1 MLMLREFSEILDQ
14 EVGEQDDDTDL
25 ANQLRSAARMLLER
39 QFLYAD
45 DRGAQRQAYETIMGH
60 ITYYEKLFDALG
72 YRLLSR
78 PEIWSVGI
86 LPMDY
91 PGAVRNSI
99 NLLEMLF
106 LAGLLGVYEER
117 VKGADLSDG
126 SRAEAR
132 LKEVW
137 DFVAQRMGR
146 DMPAKTVCQ
155 GLMRGASRMGLLHVG
170 EELQDDQV
178 ITIMPAIRLVVP
190 EDAVARLRAWA
201 ENEAPRHSDD
211 AESPPEPH
219 LGSPEGSEE

>member
-1 MLMLREFSEILDQ
+1 MLMLREFNEILDQ
-14 EVGEQDDDTDL
+14 EVGEQEDDTDL

-45 DRGAQRQAYETIMGH
+45 DRGAQRLAYETIMGH
-60 ITYYEKLFDALG
+60 IIYYEKLFDALG

-91 PGAVRNSI
+91 PGAVGNSL
-99 NLLEMLF
+99 NLQEMVF
-106 LAGLLGVYEER
+106 LTGLLGVYEER
-117 VKGADLSDG
+117 VKEADLSDG
-126 SRAEAR
+126 SRAGAR

-137 DFVAQRMGR
+137 DFVVQRMGR
-146 DMPAKTVCQ
+146 DIPAKTVCQ
-155 GLMRGASRMGLLHVG
+155 GLMRDASRMGLLHVG

-178 ITIMPAIRLVVP
+178 ITIMPAIRLIVP

-201 ENEAPRHSDD
+201 ENEAPCPSHD

-219 LGSPEGSEE
+219 PGSPEGNEE